1 MRLSVVLL
9 AIFPLSAAAQCLLG
23 GQVISCQMGAKTLEI
38 CTEPKAL
45 IYAFGP
51 AGKPEMLISEPLAT
65 VTFKP

>member
-1 MRLSVVLL
+1 M
-9 AIFPLSAAAQCLLG
+9 
-23 GQVISCQMGAKTLEI
+23 ISCQMGAKTLEI

-45 IYAFGP
+45 IDAFGP